1 MRLLTI
7 KDYTTPPRGPKR
19 RRCDAYVLI
28 APRETPCG
36 APLWY
41 NDGMDVL
48 RVVHETIKREDL
60 MAPGDKVVIGVSGG
74 PDSLCL
80 LHVLR
85 ALAPELGVE
94 LVVAHLHHGLRGAE
108 ADADAEF
115 VRRIAAEWGLP
126 CEVGHA
132 DVPALAHRYR
142 LAIEETARRA
152 RYAFLGQV
160 ARKVD
165 APIVA
170 VAHNADDQTETVLM
184 HFLRGAGI
192 SGLRGML
199 YKTRWGDYRL
209 LEPLE
214 RALGGAPTSQGRD
227 ELPRWLVR
235 PLLDVPRADV
245 EAYCA
250 AHGLTPRFDRSNL
263 DTTFYRNRLRHELL
277 PLLETYNPGIREVLR
292 RSAAVMADD
301 YEVLR
306 AALEEAWNRVE
317 RPSPAGGIAFDLAEW
332 RALPRGLQRATL
344 REAVHRLRWTLR
356 DINFVH
362 IEQALRVA
370 RCGETGDRATL
381 PRGLMLRVDYD
392 RIEIADEDA
401 TPRLEGPQIC
411 EPRPL
416 ACPGVTALDNDW
428 EIEARLVDVDELP
441 PGWDENPDPWQAWLD
456 AEALGEA
463 PRVRPRRPGDRFQPL
478 GMGGKWVKL
487 NEFMINVKLP
497 AALREGWPLVEGVQ
511 GIAWVVGYRVDERAK
526 VRAATRWVAHLTCR
540 KRE

>member
-1 MRLLTI
+1 MDVAQQVRETIEREKLLTPGN
-7 KDYTTPPRGPKR
+7 T
-19 RRCDAYVLI
+19 
-28 APRETPCG
+28 
-36 APLWY
+36 
-41 NDGMDVL
+41 
-48 RVVHETIKREDL
+48 VV
-60 MAPGDKVVIGVSGG
+60 VGVSGG

-85 ALAPELGVE
+85 ALSPALS
-94 LVVAHLHHGLRGAE
+94 LNLIVAHLHHGLRGAD
-108 ADADAEF
+108 ADADADV
-115 VRRIAAEWGLP
+115 VRRIAADWGLP
-126 CEVGHA
+126 CEIGHA
-132 DVPALAHRYR
+132 DVPALARRYH

-160 ARKVD
+160 ARQAR
-165 APIVA
+165 APVVA

-199 YKTRWGDYRL
+199 YRTRWGDYRL

-214 RALGGAPTSQGRD
+214 RALGDVPAPPPGGD
-227 ELPRWLVR
+227 EYPCWLVR

-277 PLLETYNPGIREVLR
+277 PLLETYNPGIRAILR

-306 AALEEAWNRVE
+306 AALADAWARVE
-317 RPSPAGGIAFDLAEW
+317 RPAPAGAIAFDLKAW

-344 REAVHRLRWTLR
+344 REAVHRLRRTLR

-362 IEQALRVA
+362 IDQALRVA
-370 RCGETGDRATL
+370 QRGETGEKATL

-392 RIEIADEDA
+392 HIEIADESA
-401 TPRLEGPQIC
+401 TPVPTGPQV
-411 EPRPL
+411 PTARPL
-416 ACPGVTALDNDW
+416 ACPGVTPLAGGW
-428 EIEARLVDVDELP
+428 EIEARLLSASELP
-441 PGWDENPDPWQAWLD
+441 PNWDENRDPWQAWLD
-456 AEALGEA
+456 ADALG
-463 PRVRPRRPGDRFQPL
+463 PTPIVRPRRPGDRFQPL
-478 GMGGKWVKL
+478 GMGGKFTRL
-487 NEFMINVKLP
+487 GEFMINVKLP
-497 AALREGWPLVEGVQ
+497 AAVRDGWPLVEGAQ
-511 GIAWVVGYRVDERAK
+511 GIAWVVGYRVDERY
-526 VRAATRWVAHLTCR
+526 RIQAATRRVVHLSCR
-540 KRE
+540 G

>member
-1 MRLLTI
+1 
-7 KDYTTPPRGPKR
+7 
-19 RRCDAYVLI
+19 
-28 APRETPCG
+28 
-36 APLWY
+36 
-41 NDGMDVL
+41 MDVL
-48 RVVHETIKREDL
+48 RRVRETIEREEL
-60 MAPGDKVVIGVSGG
+60 LRSGDTVVVGVSGG

-85 ALAPELGVE
+85 ALAPEFALR
-94 LVVAHLHHGLRGAE
+94 LVVAHLHHGLRGAD

-115 VRRIAAEWGLP
+115 VRRIAADWDLP
-126 CEVGHA
+126 CEIGHA
-132 DVPALAHRYR
+132 DVPALAQRYR
-142 LAIEETARRA
+142 LAVEETARRA

-160 ARKVD
+160 AERVQ
-165 APIVA
+165 APVVA

-199 YKTRWGDYRL
+199 YKTRWGEYRL

-214 RALGGAPTSQGRD
+214 RALRGEHTPPTARAY
-227 ELPRWLVR
+227 PRWLIR
-235 PLLDVPRADV
+235 PLLDVPRADA

-263 DTTFYRNRLRHELL
+263 DTTYYRNRLRHELL

-301 YEVLR
+301 YEILR
-306 AALEEAWNRVE
+306 AALSEAWARVE
-317 RPSPAGGIAFDLAEW
+317 RPSPAVGIAFDLKGW

-344 REAVHRLRWTLR
+344 REAVHRLRRTLR

-370 RCGETGDRATL
+370 RAGETGERATL

-401 TPRLEGPQIC
+401 TPALPGPQVH
-411 EPRPL
+411 EPLPL
-416 ACPGVTALDNDW
+416 ACPGTTPLANGW
-428 EIEARLVDVDELP
+428 EIEVRLLTRAELP
-441 PGWDENPDPWQAWLD
+441 PNWETNPDPWQAWLD
-456 AEALGEA
+456 AAALGSA
-463 PRVRPRRPGDRFQPL
+463 PLVRPRRPGDRFQPL
-478 GMGGKWVKL
+478 GMGGKSVKL

-497 AALREGWPLVEGVQ
+497 ASLRPGWPLVEGAQ
-511 GIAWVVGYRVDERAK
+511 GIAWVVGYRIDERAR
-526 VRAATRWVAHLTCR
+526 VRPTTERVAHLVCR
-540 KRE
+540 ERA

>member
-1 MRLLTI
+1 MAYSEGVLL
-7 KDYTTPPRGPKR
+7 
-19 RRCDAYVLI
+19 
-28 APRETPCG
+28 
-36 APLWY
+36 LWY
-41 NDGMDVL
+41 NGNMDVVRTVL
-48 RVVHETIKREDL
+48 ETIERESL
-60 MAPGDKVVIGVSGG
+60 MAPGDTVVVGVSGG

-85 ALAPELGVE
+85 SLAPNLGIR

-115 VRRIAAEWGLP
+115 VRRIAAEWDLP
-126 CEVGHA
+126 CEIGHA
-132 DVPALAHRYR
+132 DVPALSQRYR
-142 LAIEETARRA
+142 IAVEETARRA

-160 ARKVD
+160 AQRMG
-165 APIVA
+165 APVVA

-199 YKTRWGDYRL
+199 YKTRWGEYRL

-214 RALGGAPTSQGRD
+214 RALGGQPTSPVEGGH
-227 ELPRWLVR
+227 PRWLVR

-263 DTTFYRNRLRHELL
+263 DTTYYRNRLRHELL
-277 PLLETYNPGIREVLR
+277 PLLETYNPGVRQVIR

-301 YEVLR
+301 YEILR
-306 AALEEAWNRVE
+306 AALNDAWARVE
-317 RPSPAGGIAFDLAEW
+317 RPSPAGGIAFDLVEW

-344 REAVHRLRWTLR
+344 REAVHRLRRTLR

-370 RCGETGDRATL
+370 RSGETGDRATL

-392 RIEIADEDA
+392 RIEIADKEA
-401 TPRLEGPQIC
+401 TPRLPGPQVR

-416 ACPGVTALDNDW
+416 TCPGITPLDEGW
-428 EIEARLVDVDELP
+428 EIEARRLPVEELP
-441 PGWDENPDPWQAWLD
+441 SGWRENPDPWQAWLD
-456 AEALGEA
+456 ADALGES
-463 PRVRPRRPGDRFQPL
+463 PVVRPRRPGDRFQPL

-497 AALREGWPLVEGVQ
+497 AALRSGWPLVEGVQ

-526 VRAATRWVAHLTCR
+526 IRPSTRHVVHLVCR
-540 KRE
+540 EAGA